1 MGKGPS
7 TVSSGIV
14 KDVPARTENGVNG
27 ISETAYEVVPAKAL
41 ETAEETLT
49 VVPAQT
55 VIVPDGVIV
64 TEGACANPTCQVS
77 GKITSKSLNH
87 FIA

>member
-14 KDVPARTENGVNG
+14 NEVPARTENGVNG
-27 ISETAYEVVPAKAL
+27 ISETAYDVVPANAF
-41 ETAEETLT
+41 ETVDERLT

-55 VIVPDGVIV
+55 V
-64 TEGACANPTCQVS
+64 
-77 GKITSKSLNH
+77 
-87 FIA
+87 

>member
-1 MGKGPS
+1 MGKGPR

-14 KDVPARTENGVNG
+14 NEVPARTENGVNG
-27 ISETAYEVVPAKAL
+27 ISETAYEVVPAKAFD
-41 ETAEETLT
+41 TVDETLT

-55 VIVPDGVIV
+55 VMVPEGVIV
-64 TEGACANPTCQVS
+64 TEGDCARATFVAI
-77 GKITSKSLNH
+77 GKIKSKSLNH

>member
-1 MGKGPS
+1 MGNGPK

-14 KDVPARTENGVNG
+14 NEVPANIGNGVNG
-27 ISETAYEVVPAKAL
+27 ISETAYEVVPANAFATL
-41 ETAEETLT
+41 EVRLT

-55 VIVPDGVIV
+55 VIVPEGVIV
-64 TEGACANPTCQVS
+64 TDGACAKAAFEASVR
-77 GKITSKSLNH
+77 KKSKSLNH

>member
-14 KDVPARTENGVNG
+14 NDVPAKTENGVNG
-27 ISETAYEVVPAKAL
+27 ISETAYEVVPAKAFA
-41 ETAEETLT
+41 TVDETLT
-49 VVPAQT
+49 VVPEQT
-55 VIVPDGVIV
+55 VIDPEGLIV
-64 TEGACANPTCQVS
+64 TEGACAKLTCKAS
-77 GKITSKSLNH
+77 GKIISKSLNH

>member
-14 KDVPARTENGVNG
+14 NEVPARTENGVNG
-27 ISETAYEVVPAKAL
+27 ISETAYDVVPANAF
-41 ETAEETLT
+41 ETFEVKLT
-49 VVPAQT
+49 VDPAQT
-55 VIVPDGVIV
+55 VMVPEGVIV
-64 TEGACANPTCQVS
+64 TEGACARATFAAI
-77 GKITSKSLNH
+77 GKIKSKSLNH